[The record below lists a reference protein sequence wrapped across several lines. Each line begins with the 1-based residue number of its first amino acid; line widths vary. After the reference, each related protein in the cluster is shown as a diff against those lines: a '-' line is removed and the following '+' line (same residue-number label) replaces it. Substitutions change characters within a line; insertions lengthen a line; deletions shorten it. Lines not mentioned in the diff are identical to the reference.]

1 MAMTRIRAC
10 DTDLVG
16 DYRQVMASILG
27 MEDRFDW
34 KACTQSEQEDREDVQ
49 AFKEAFAPFD
59 PSLEL

>member
-1 MAMTRIRAC
+1 
-10 DTDLVG
+10 
-16 DYRQVMASILG
+16 MASILG